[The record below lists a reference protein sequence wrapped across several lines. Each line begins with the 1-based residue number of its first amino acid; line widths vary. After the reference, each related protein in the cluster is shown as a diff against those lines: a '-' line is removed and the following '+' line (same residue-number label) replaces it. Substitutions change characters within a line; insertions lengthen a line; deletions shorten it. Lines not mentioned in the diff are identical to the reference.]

1 MLGSA
6 SWVLGVEEEEGSCLV
21 AAALAAR
28 AALSEQGGLT
38 GEVSAQD
45 SGLALHTHP
54 STVAFWGGC
63 APG

>member
-21 AAALAAR
+21 AAVLAAR
-28 AALSEQGGLT
+28 AALSEQGGLA
-38 GEVSAQD
+38 GEVSARD

-54 STVAFWGGC
+54 SMDAFWGGR
-63 APG
+63 ALG